1 MKTLAGIILSIC
13 IVVSPSFATENIVPN
28 IVNQMTSFAQYIW
41 EYAKAV
47 TKEEAR
53 KQYNEMLDDI
63 VHHVNNTSAS
73 DACEMWKYAVV
84 FSKYLNPNVFVTDYS
99 LIVMVDILNSEKY
112 ASTDK
117 NKVHDELSY
126 FINNCNPLKK

>member
-1 MKTLAGIILSIC
+1 MKKLAGIILSLS
-13 IVVSPSFATENIVPN
+13 IVVNPVFATENIVPS
-28 IVNQMTSFAQYIW
+28 IVNTMNSFAQYIW

-63 VHHVNNTSAS
+63 VHHVNTTYATN
-73 DACEMWKYAVV
+73 ACEMWKYAVV
-84 FSKYLNPNVFVTDYS
+84 FAKYLNPTVFVSDYS

-112 ASTDK
+112 TSTKK
-117 NKVHDELSY
+117 NNVHDELTY
-126 FINNCNPLKK
+126 FKQNCNPLKK